1 MNKIEKRAQDFIVEN
16 LPFSDIESY
25 LKLPSGKSY
34 PEIKEQAEHL
44 SVKFSIPTEEAVKYM
59 FRTNGFPLIENSADA
74 ITQII
79 KFNFGIDIKEFGL
92 LKINGKLDGFCFIGS
107 GREWQ
112 YITYS
117 LSTKKDLVERLM
129 HWLIGSQEQKSKAEK
144 FLATVKKCI
153 NFIGHDFYSIQNGKC
168 LDEVLNIYEINIDIE
183 KLLHNGSGCNSTM
196 RYALASCYNDYD
208 TARSSMSMTL
218 LKKHRSDG
226 LKTLK
231 VSDESA
237 RYNVYNYMNTYQSF
251 GAMCINLDDKN
262 KELVKELIDN
272 YCGW

>member
-1 MNKIEKRAQDFIVEN
+1 MKNTDKKTQIFTREKLTIPEIEG
-16 LPFSDIESY
+16 Y
-25 LKLPSGKSY
+25 LILPSGLNY
-34 PEIKEQAEHL
+34 IAAKEQAELL
-44 SVKFSIPTEEAVKYM
+44 SSEHSIHIEEALKY
-59 FRTNGFPLIENSADA
+59 TLWANGFPLIKNCADA
-74 ITQII
+74 IAELIQL
-79 KFNFGIDIKEFGL
+79 NFGINFNEFGL
-92 LKINGKLDGFCFIGS
+92 LIKDGKPEGYYFYEPDGYQQLVTC
-107 GREWQ
+107 
-112 YITYS
+112 S
-117 LSTKKDLVERLM
+117 LPSKNYLIESLM
-129 HWLIGSQEQKSKAEK
+129 QMLHAQKEHKSKSEK
-144 FLATVKKCI
+144 FLVAVKKCI
-153 NFIGHDFYSIQNGKC
+153 SEIGHDFYSLPKNKI
-168 LDEVLNIYEINIDIE
+168 LDDVTNLLEIDIDIE

-208 TARSSMSMTL
+208 TARSTMSMTL